1 MKLNSDDIVLFSG
14 DSITDGN
21 RGHSMDC
28 NHIMGHGYQFTI
40 SSKLALENSATMPK
54 FYNKGYSG
62 ARMCDLLAKWQEDV
76 LDINPTVLSVLAGTN
91 DGLSGFVNNLDPEVA
106 ARNYKTNLTEAL
118 KVTCEYIPD
127 IKIVVCQ
134 PFYFPIYDKTTSF
147 DFVPHPYCEENHGR
161 PDRDETKECI
171 EYRLKAM
178 DLIYK
183 YTEQVADEYADVYV
197 PLYDRLAKEI
207 EKSRTEY
214 IMWDGTHPTIAGHE
228 VIAQEWLKA
237 TEKL

>member
-28 NHIMGHGYQFTI
+28 NHIMGHGYQYI
-40 SSKLALENSATMPK
+40 VSARLALENADTMPK

-62 ARMCDLLAKWQEDV
+62 ARMCDILSKWQEDV
-76 LDINPTVLSVLAGTN
+76 IDIKPTVLSVLAGIN
-91 DGLSGFVNNLDPEVA
+91 DAIGGFCNNIPAEVA

-118 KVTCEYIPD
+118 KVTCEYLPD

-134 PFYFPIYDKTTSF
+134 PFFFPLYDKSTEF
-147 DFVPHPYCEENHGR
+147 DFVPHPYCEESHGR
-161 PDRDETKECI
+161 PDRDETAECI
-171 EYRLKAM
+171 DYKLKTM
-178 DLIYK
+178 DLIYR
-183 YTEQVADEYADVYV
+183 YAEQVADEYADVYV
-197 PLYDRLAKEI
+197 PLYDRLSNEI
-207 EKSRTEY
+207 AKSRTDY
-214 IMWDGTHPTIAGHE
+214 FMWDGTHPTVAGHE

-237 TEKL
+237 TENL